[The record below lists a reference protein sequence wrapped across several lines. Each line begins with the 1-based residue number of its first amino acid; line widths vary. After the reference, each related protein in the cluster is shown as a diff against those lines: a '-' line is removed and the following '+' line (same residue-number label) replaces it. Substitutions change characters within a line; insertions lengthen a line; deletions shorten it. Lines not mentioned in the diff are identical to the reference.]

1 MNAFSIILWRMS
13 KMVSQK
19 NEKGVTDTKEM
30 DFACKYFIY
39 VTLYL
44 LIIFIYIIALLF
56 QEFSFQKNIL
66 LVQYCTKCAKF
77 F

>member
-1 MNAFSIILWRMS
+1 MILQYCENYYLKNADYYCEMFLLWQCAKNEQMNAFSIILWRMS

-19 NEKGVTDTKEM
+19 NEKGVTDTKKM

-44 LIIFIYIIALLF
+44 FI
-56 QEFSFQKNIL
+56 
-66 LVQYCTKCAKF
+66 
-77 F
+77 